1 MYRADGSTRPKPYIL
16 KRLLVIDG
24 LSPEEVI
31 GLRFLDAKDSSTINK
46 KRYLAYNLGSWLK
59 IEIED
64 IHDDLSSVAPIVA
77 EVSPSLYLDMQ
88 THCTALQVP
97 LVQLSLLESMLDA
110 ATIKGR
116 RVTTGHEASDGKLC
130 AATAVISGKR
140 TPPCFSCYLSCPFI
154 LHECEEEIRRE
165 LTNMIEET
173 FDVDKLDF
181 EVAYFRQGFTAVLMA
196 LGIQGKDKDNN
207 LLLQHDARA
216 YMVVCNM
223 KWSKNL
229 GRPA

>member
-1 MYRADGSTRPKPYIL
+1 
-16 KRLLVIDG
+16 
-24 LSPEEVI
+24 
-31 GLRFLDAKDSSTINK
+31 
-46 KRYLAYNLGSWLK
+46 
-59 IEIED
+59 
-64 IHDDLSSVAPIVA
+64 
-77 EVSPSLYLDMQ
+77 
-88 THCTALQVP
+88 
-97 LVQLSLLESMLDA
+97 
-110 ATIKGR
+110 
-116 RVTTGHEASDGKLC
+116 
-130 AATAVISGKR
+130 
-140 TPPCFSCYLSCPFI
+140 
-154 LHECEEEIRRE
+154 
-165 LTNMIEET
+165 MIEET